1 MINMTTGFV
10 FFLSSVYGAATT
22 TQPVVVNQDLTPVI
36 EQTQSPKTL
45 EHYVREYY
53 NDTPVLAEIARC
65 ESGFVHFTDSGKVLR
80 GIKDSNDIGVMQI
93 NERFHLAQAKKL
105 GYDIYSIEGNMAY
118 AKYIYEKDGAAP
130 WYASSKCWGK
140 NLKNYEVAMR

>member
-1 MINMTTGFV
+1 MTTGFV

-22 TQPVVVNQDLTPVI
+22 TQSVVVSQNQTPII
-36 EQTQSPKTL
+36 EQVQEAKTL

-53 NDTPVLAEIARC
+53 RDTPVLAEVARC

-80 GIKDSNDIGVMQI
+80 GIKDSNDVGVMQI
-93 NERFHLAQAKKL
+93 NERYHLERAEKL

-118 AKYIYEKDGAAP
+118 AKYIYEKEGAAP
-130 WYASSKCWGK
+130 WSASSKCWGK

>member
-1 MINMTTGFV
+1 MTTGFV

-22 TQPVVVNQDLTPVI
+22 TQSVVVSQNITPIV
-36 EQTQSPKTL
+36 EQVQEAKTL

-53 NDTPVLAEIARC
+53 KDTPILAEVARC
-65 ESGFVHFTDSGKVLR
+65 ESGFIHFTDSGKVLR
-80 GIKDSNDIGVMQI
+80 GIKDSNDVGVMQI
-93 NERFHLAQAKKL
+93 NERFHLGQAKKL

-118 AKYIYEKDGAAP
+118 AKYIYERDGAAP
-130 WYASSKCWGK
+130 WSASSKCWGK

>member
-1 MINMTTGFV
+1 MTTGFV

-22 TQPVVVNQDLTPVI
+22 TQAVVVDQNITSTVAI

-45 EHYVREYY
+45 EHYVREHFS
-53 NDTPVLAEIARC
+53 DTPVLAEIARC
-65 ESGFVHFTDSGKVLR
+65 ESGFIHFTDSGKVLR
-80 GIKDSNDIGVMQI
+80 GLKDNNDVGVMQI
-93 NERFHLAQAKKL
+93 NERFHLAAAKKL

-118 AKYIYEKDGAAP
+118 AKYIYERDGAAP

-140 NLKNYEVAMR
+140 YLKNYEVAMR

>member
-22 TQPVVVNQDLTPVI
+22 TQSVVVSQNQTPII
-36 EQTQSPKTL
+36 EQVQEAKTL

-53 NDTPVLAEIARC
+53 RDTPVLAEVARC

-80 GIKDSNDIGVMQI
+80 GIKDSNDVGVMQI
-93 NERFHLAQAKKL
+93 NERYHLERAEKL

-118 AKYIYEKDGAAP
+118 AKYIYEKEGAAP
-130 WYASSKCWGK
+130 WSASSKCWGK

>member
-1 MINMTTGFV
+1 MTTGFV

-22 TQPVVVNQDLTPVI
+22 TQPVVVDQNLITPMV
-36 EQTQSPKTL
+36 EQVEAKTL
-45 EHYVREYY
+45 EHYVREHYS
-53 NDTPVLAEIARC
+53 DTPVLAEIARC
-65 ESGFVHFTDSGKVLR
+65 ESGFVHFTDSGKILR
-80 GIKDSNDIGVMQI
+80 GRVDNNDVGLMQI
-93 NERFHLAQAKKL
+93 NERFHLAAAKKL

-140 NLKNYEVAMR
+140 HLKNYEVAMR

>member
-1 MINMTTGFV
+1 MTTGFV

-22 TQPVVVNQDLTPVI
+22 TQSVVVSQNQTPII
-36 EQTQSPKTL
+36 EQVQEAKTL

-53 NDTPVLAEIARC
+53 KDTPILAEVARC
-65 ESGFVHFTDSGKVLR
+65 ESGFIHFTDSGKVLR
-80 GIKDSNDIGVMQI
+80 GIKDSNDVGVMQI
-93 NERFHLAQAKKL
+93 NERFHLGQAKKL

-118 AKYIYEKDGAAP
+118 AKYIYERDGAAP
-130 WYASSKCWGK
+130 WSASSKCWGK

>member
-1 MINMTTGFV
+1 MTTGLV

-22 TQPVVVNQDLTPVI
+22 TQSVVVSQNQTPIIGQVQ
-36 EQTQSPKTL
+36 EAKTL

-53 NDTPVLAEIARC
+53 KDTPVLAEVARC

-80 GIKDSNDIGVMQI
+80 GIKDNNDVGVMQI
-93 NERFHLAQAKKL
+93 NERYHLDRAKKL

-118 AKYIYEKDGAAP
+118 AKFIYEKEGAAP
-130 WYASSKCWGK
+130 WSASSKCWGK